1 MRTQT
6 ETQLELALAEL
17 FANRAEE
24 MPLWLSLRREIEG
37 FGPDVR
43 LEVRERYA
51 AFDRGGEEFAITEPA
66 AHRHLEVGLHN
77 PGLPFDKRFREAVEF
92 GSRRITHRVTLHETA
107 TIDDELRARL
117 RTAYLLAYD
126 GEPR

>member
-1 MRTQT
+1 MQT
-6 ETQLELALAEL
+6 DTTLEQAIAAL
-17 FANRAEE
+17 FANRGEE
-24 MPLWLSLRREIEG
+24 MPLWLNLRREIEG

-51 AFDRGGEEFAITEPA
+51 VFDRGGQEFAITEPA

-77 PGLPFDKRFREAVEF
+77 PGLPFDARFREAVEF

-107 TIDDELRARL
+107 TIDADLRARL
-117 RTAYLLAYD
+117 RAAYFLAYD